1 MAAETR
7 ADAVELSMLKRTWW
21 MMSEKRSK
29 EWGFKNA
36 EGDQAATY
44 CRAERVIGICSRSLA
59 ILGITEK
66 GVFEQCGTGVGRTL
80 LVCLHKRQNHLESS
94 QCRSSSERVRPSQT

>member
-7 ADAVELSMLKRTWW
+7 ADAVELSMWKRTWW

-66 GVFEQCGTGVGRTL
+66 GVFEQCGTGVGPNTA
-80 LVCLHKRQNHLESS
+80 CLSSQKAESS
-94 QCRSSSERVRPSQT
+94 RVLTVPFIV